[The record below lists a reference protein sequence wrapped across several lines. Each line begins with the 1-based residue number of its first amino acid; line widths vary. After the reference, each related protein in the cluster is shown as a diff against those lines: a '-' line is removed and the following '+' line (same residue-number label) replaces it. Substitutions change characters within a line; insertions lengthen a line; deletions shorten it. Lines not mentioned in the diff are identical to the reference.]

1 MGRGDWRESQES
13 DTIEQLNHYHRHHH
27 SFNSISFFFL
37 FTFYFIF
44 IYVYFYYLYGRPY
57 FIWDAKQ
64 VSFSWYNVIRPKRN
78 NPTNNYW
85 ASPPSQALPAPRNW
99 TFPVQ
104 EGAATQ
110 RENTYTAY
118 PMRTSTCSGKCQCEV
133 YTESTTLAL
142 PVRFPESQ
150 TMANIDMLSA
160 LVSYCCSNKFPQA

>member
-1 MGRGDWRESQES
+1 MLEGALKINIWSWIILTHPREGNGNPLQYCCLGNPMNKGDWRESQES
-13 DTIEQLNHYHRHHH
+13 DMIEQLSHHHHHHH

-44 IYVYFYYLYGRPY
+44 IYVYFYYLCSRPY

-78 NPTNNYW
+78 NSTNNYW

-110 RENTYTAY
+110 W
-118 PMRTSTCSGKCQCEV
+118 
-133 YTESTTLAL
+133 
-142 PVRFPESQ
+142 
-150 TMANIDMLSA
+150 
-160 LVSYCCSNKFPQA
+160 